1 MTTCKHGVP
10 GSDKQDGYSEGCG
23 FCNPKP
29 SKVREYDT
37 AEDRFLDSIIPTN
50 NETFWTEDEYSS
62 LFDKFEGGNVVRTS
76 KSFKKVVRETAKLL
90 GRTRKS
96 IIWHYMHMFVIP
108 NDPKAG
114 QVLSKFK
121 KDLGIITERR

>member
-1 MTTCKHGVP
+1 MTSCKHGVP

-29 SKVREYDT
+29 TKVREYDT
-37 AEDRFLDSIIPTN
+37 TDRFLDSLTPSN
-50 NETFWTEDEYSS
+50 DSEDWTEDEYCI
-62 LFDKFEGGNVVRTS
+62 LFDKFEGGNVTRNS

-108 NDPKAG
+108 NDPRAG
-114 QVLSKFK
+114 KVLAKFK